1 MSITTA
7 SICLSKY
14 LGLPMDI
21 ANCIVRYAGTSK
33 WIPQYDTKG
42 KLYKKV
48 NPRVYGTLSRLCYMH
63 PAFMSGL
70 NTHSV
75 VLNSSIR
82 YDTARTFVQRRHICN
97 NGDLHITL
105 YTMFEVSPD
114 VFNYLSIT
122 YMVSPSS
129 IPIRQ
134 FVKGV
139 MHLPLESLLWNKQR
153 TITTFDMVNDVMY
166 VNHSNFQME
175 YIWNEELNIGEYIM
189 QGHHEYDDDYEDD
202 DDDDNTWAL

>member
-1 MSITTA
+1 
-7 SICLSKY
+7 
-14 LGLPMDI
+14 
-21 ANCIVRYAGTSK
+21 
-33 WIPQYDTKG
+33 
-42 KLYKKV
+42 
-48 NPRVYGTLSRLCYMH
+48 
-63 PAFMSGL
+63 
-70 NTHSV
+70 
-75 VLNSSIR
+75 
-82 YDTARTFVQRRHICN
+82 
-97 NGDLHITL
+97 
-105 YTMFEVSPD
+105 
-114 VFNYLSIT
+114 
-122 YMVSPSS
+122 MVSPSS